1 MIMGKKKSVTDH
13 LGMEYDSITEL
24 CNHYGISTRLY
35 YDRLSRGFSQ
45 KQALGLEEKKKK
57 KLYTKEELLYLY
69 NLTDKQIDLALNTGL
84 SGQQIRLL
92 SLGRLSI
99 DHEGNI
105 YNSFNDMCKAWNK
118 NTSTVKSRLKR
129 GFSLTE
135 ALEK

>member
-1 MIMGKKKSVTDH
+1 MGKKKSVTDH
-13 LGMEYDSITEL
+13 LGIGYNSITEL

-45 KQALGLEEKKKK
+45 KQALGLEEKKKQR
-57 KLYTKEELLYLY
+57 LYTKEELIQLY
-69 NLTDKQIDLALNTGL
+69 NLTDEQIDLALTLGL
-84 SGQQIRLL
+84 SGQQVRLL

-99 DHEGNI
+99 DHKGNI

-129 GFSLTE
+129 GLSLSE
-135 ALEK
+135 ALKK